1 MTIPILCVALLHG
14 YVLLDQ
20 VSINGAGP
28 YRFLVDT
35 GSQSTALR
43 TQVARSLKLD
53 PADRVTLQT
62 AAGSQVVPVAEVSRI
77 TVGPFTV
84 EDVEVLLYELHDVMG
99 KHIDGILGQN
109 FLSRFDFLLDVKS
122 CELTMSPPS
131 GLADEIS
138 GEKVYGTYGV
148 FSSGVPP
155 SETFARL
162 SKRHRCFLRRYSTR
176 SI

>member
-109 FLSRFDFLLDVKS
+109 FLSRFDFLLDVKH
-122 CELTMSPPS
+122 CELTMGAPG
-131 GLADEIS
+131 GLADQ
-138 GEKVYGTYGV
+138 V
-148 FSSGVPP
+148 
-155 SETFARL
+155 
-162 SKRHRCFLRRYSTR
+162 
-176 SI
+176 